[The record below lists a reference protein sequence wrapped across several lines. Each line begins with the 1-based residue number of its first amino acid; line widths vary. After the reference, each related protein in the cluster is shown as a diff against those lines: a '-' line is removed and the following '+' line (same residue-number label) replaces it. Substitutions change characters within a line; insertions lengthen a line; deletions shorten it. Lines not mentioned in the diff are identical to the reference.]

1 MNYTQFFLYFLNQE
15 NPLFHEMKNSV
26 SKISAS
32 RLSAVFGVSSFLSKN
47 KLYLLMKEGHLEET
61 ATFSPAMQHGKDE
74 ERGSAEKFK
83 QVYKDHY
90 PSKDVW
96 FREDIGTGFWQKDS
110 RFCASPD
117 RILGWEWSSH
127 SEQFKTIQE
136 RKEFKEGL
144 ELKNPYIKAIP
155 QKVESDMCAYVLQ
168 CVLNMEIFSVPF
180 WHLFYYKSSTGEYSW
195 FRIHRNQEF
204 FETFIYSEVL
214 KFLKN
219 IEEGKPPKRMKKGE
233 KRYISEFI
241 VNSHKIDHMEY
252 NAPERD
258 D

>member
-74 ERGSAEKFK
+74 ERGSAEKFLR
-83 QVYKDHY
+83 VYRDHY
-90 PSKDVW
+90 PSRHSW
-96 FREDIGTGFWQKDS
+96 FTDEVGTGFWQKDP

-117 RILGWEWSSH
+117 RILKWELNFNS
-127 SEQFKTIQE
+127 TGIQ
-136 RKEFKEGL
+136 KEGL
-144 ELKNPYIKAIP
+144 ELKNPYIKSIP
-155 QKVESDMCAYVLQ
+155 QKVEPEMCAYVLQ
-168 CVLNMEIFSVPF
+168 CVLNMEIFCVPF

-204 FETFIYSEVL
+204 FETFIYHTVL
-214 KFLKN
+214 EFLKTV
-219 IEEGKPPKRMKKGE
+219 EEGKPPKRMKSGVK
-233 KRYISEFI
+233 KYISEFI
-241 VNSHKIDHMEY
+241 VNSHVIDHMEY

>member
-47 KLYLLMKEGHLEET
+47 KLYLLMKDGHLEET
-61 ATFSPAMQHGKDE
+61 ATFSPAMQHGKRE
-74 ERGSAEKFK
+74 ERGSAEKFLS
-83 QVYKDHY
+83 VYKDHY
-90 PSKDVW
+90 PSRCVE
-96 FREDIGTGFWQKDS
+96 FRDEVGTGFWQKDP

-117 RILGWEWSSH
+117 RILGWFLLQLPPKPVH
-127 SEQFKTIQE
+127 PLM
-136 RKEFKEGL
+136 REGV
-144 ELKNPYIKAIP
+144 ELKNPYRKAIP

-168 CVLNMEIFSVPF
+168 CILNMEIFCVPF

-214 KFLKN
+214 KFLQN

-233 KRYISEFI
+233 KKYISEFI
-241 VNSHKIDHMEY
+241 VNSHVIDHMEY

>member
-1 MNYTQFFLYFLNQE
+1 MNYTHFFLYFLNQE

-74 ERGSAEKFK
+74 ERGSAEKFLS
-83 QVYKDHY
+83 VYQDHY
-90 PSKDVW
+90 PSRKCYFTDEV
-96 FREDIGTGFWQKDS
+96 GTGFWQKDP

-117 RILGWEWSSH
+117 RILKWYIDTDLRPANPST
-127 SEQFKTIQE
+127 TIN
-136 RKEFKEGL
+136 KEGL

-155 QKVESDMCAYVLQ
+155 QKVEPEMCAYVLQ
-168 CVLNMEIFSVPF
+168 CVLNMEIFQVPF

-204 FETFIYSEVL
+204 FETFIYHTVL
-214 KFLKN
+214 EFLKTV
-219 IEEGKPPKRMKKGE
+219 EEGKPPKRMKSGVK
-233 KRYISEFI
+233 KYISEFI
-241 VNSHKIDHMEY
+241 VNSHVIDHMEY